1 MTRRAVF
8 DLTAASR
15 DAGRTTR
22 AHAARGPPAFR
33 SCCPAARSLCFALNA
48 AWPLRGH
55 ACRPPV
61 PPDGSRTDGP
71 SPPRH
76 CYKPPRLRARQLRH
90 VALGAGFLQVGVPVT
105 SSIISI
111 WVLGR
116 SDKKGRGRRAPSS
129 CCVPSRTPPWAAA
142 ATGSLLLVTHG
153 SCDMAQRLL
162 RDLAAE
168 HLQSTQ
174 QGGEQKPGRARAPLP
189 APGDQQLL
197 PEAGAE
203 ASPSEQ
209 GFKG

>member
-1 MTRRAVF
+1 MLPCSPFALFRSKCSVAP
-8 DLTAASR
+8 SR
-15 DAGRTTR
+15 PRLQ
-22 AHAARGPPAFR
+22 AARATGRLPHGR
-33 SCCPAARSLCFALNA
+33 ALA
-48 AWPLRGH
+48 
-55 ACRPPV
+55 
-61 PPDGSRTDGP
+61 
-71 SPPRH
+71 PRH

-105 SSIISI
+105 SLIISI

-129 CCVPSRTPPWAAA
+129 CCEPSRTPPWAAA
-142 ATGSLLLVTHG
+142 ATGSPLLVTHG